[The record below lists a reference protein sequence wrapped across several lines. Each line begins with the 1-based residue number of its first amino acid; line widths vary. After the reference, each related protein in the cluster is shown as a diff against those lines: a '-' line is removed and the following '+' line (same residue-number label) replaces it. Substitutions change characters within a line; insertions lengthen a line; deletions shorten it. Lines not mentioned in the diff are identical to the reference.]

1 MDGALIERARKGDAD
16 AFDLLARQ
24 RIDSVYRT
32 ALGILGNP
40 ADARD
45 ATQEA
50 LISAWKSF
58 GSLRDAERFD
68 AWLYRITLNAAR
80 MVARKRRGV
89 RELRLTDDAE
99 AANAGGGGAPARV
112 VGMADFDRAF
122 EKLTVDQRALLLD
135 HHLDGLSIAQIA
147 GRLGIAEGTVKSRL
161 FAARQALDHAL
172 GEGER

>member
-16 AFDLLARQ
+16 AFDELARR

-50 LISAWKSF
+50 LISAWRSL

-68 AWLYRITLNAAR
+68 AWLYRITINAAR
-80 MVARKRRGV
+80 MVARRRRGL
-89 RELRLTDDAE
+89 REIQMSE
-99 AANAGGGGAPARV
+99 PPSH
-112 VGMADFDRAF
+112 MALGQLSASAFDRAF
-122 EKLTVDQRALLLD
+122 ERLTVEQRALLID
-135 HHLDGLSIAQIA
+135 HHLDSKSLRDMAERMQIP
-147 GRLGIAEGTVKSRL
+147 EGTVKSRL
-161 FAARQALDHAL
+161 FAARQALDRAL
-172 GEGER
+172 REVDK

>member
-16 AFDLLARQ
+16 AFDELARQ

-50 LISAWKSF
+50 LISAWRSF
-58 GSLRDAERFD
+58 GSLRDVERFD

-80 MVARKRRGV
+80 MVGRKRRGV
-89 RELRLTDDAE
+89 RELRLMDDA
-99 AANAGGGGAPARV
+99 NAIAGESQGPGA
-112 VGMADFDRAF
+112 ADFDRAF
-122 EKLTVDQRALLLD
+122 DRLTIDQRALLLD
-135 HHLDGLSIAQIA
+135 HHIDGASLSEIAS
-147 GRLGIAEGTVKSRL
+147 RLGIPEGTVKSRL
-161 FAARQALDHAL
+161 YAARQALDRAMN
-172 GEGER
+172 ETDR

>member
-16 AFDLLARQ
+16 AFDELAGR

-50 LISAWKSF
+50 LISAWRSL
-58 GSLRDAERFD
+58 GSLRDVERFD

-80 MVARKRRGV
+80 MMARKRRGV
-89 RELRLTDDAE
+89 REIRLTDE
-99 AANAGGGGAPARV
+99 ADTSGGTPAGMGA
-112 VGMADFDRAF
+112 ADFDRAF
-122 EKLTVDQRALLLD
+122 ETLTVDQRALLLD
-135 HHLDGLSIAQIA
+135 HHLDGLSLREIAVRMAIP
-147 GRLGIAEGTVKSRL
+147 EGTVKSRL
-161 FAARQALDHAL
+161 FAARQVLDRALREVD
-172 GEGER
+172 R

>member
-50 LISAWKSF
+50 LISAWKSV
-58 GSLRDAERFD
+58 GSLRNVERFD
-68 AWLYRITLNAAR
+68 AWLYRITLMAAR

-89 RELRLTDDAE
+89 RELRLTEDAE
-99 AANAGGGGAPARV
+99 TGAGSAPT
-112 VGMADFDRAF
+112 VGSADFDRAF
-122 EKLTVDQRALLLD
+122 EKLKVDQRALLLD
-135 HHLDGLSIAQIA
+135 HHLDGLSVASMAQ
-147 GRLGIAEGTVKSRL
+147 RLGIAEGTVKSRL
-161 FAARQALDHAL
+161 YAARQALDRAL
-172 GEGER
+172 GEGNR

>member
-16 AFDLLARQ
+16 AFDQLARQ

-50 LISAWKSF
+50 LISAWRSF
-58 GSLRDAERFD
+58 GSLHDVERFD
-68 AWLYRITLNAAR
+68 AWLYRVTLNAAR

-89 RELRLTDDAE
+89 HELRLTDDA
-99 AANAGGGGAPARV
+99 NASVGEQHGPGA
-112 VGMADFDRAF
+112 ADFDRAF
-122 EKLTVDQRALLLD
+122 DQLTVDQRALLLD
-135 HHLDGLSIAQIA
+135 HHLDGMSLLEIA
-147 GRLGIAEGTVKSRL
+147 GRLGVPEGTVKSRL
-161 FAARQALDHAL
+161 FAARQALDRAL
-172 GEGER
+172 RGTDR

>member
-16 AFDLLARQ
+16 AFDELARR

-50 LISAWKSF
+50 LISAWRSL
-58 GSLRDAERFD
+58 GSLRDVELFD
-68 AWLYRITLNAAR
+68 GWLYRITLNAAR

-89 RELRLTDDAE
+89 REIRLTDDADSRS
-99 AANAGGGGAPARV
+99 GGPQVLGGAN
-112 VGMADFDRAF
+112 FDRAF
-122 EKLTVDQRALLLD
+122 ETLTVEQRALLLD
-135 HHLDGLSIAQIA
+135 HHLDGLSLREIAARMAIP
-147 GRLGIAEGTVKSRL
+147 EGTVKSRL
-161 FAARQALDHAL
+161 FAARQALERAL
-172 GEGER
+172 RDR

>member
-16 AFDLLARQ
+16 AFDELARQ

-50 LISAWKSF
+50 LISAWRSL
-58 GSLRDAERFD
+58 GSLREVERFD

-89 RELRLTDDAE
+89 RELRLTGDFDASGGTL
-99 AANAGGGGAPARV
+99 AGVGA
-112 VGMADFDRAF
+112 ADFDRAF
-122 EKLTVDQRALLLD
+122 ETLTVDQRALLLD
-135 HHLDGLSIAQIA
+135 HHLDALPIARLA
-147 GRLGIAEGTVKSRL
+147 ERLGIAEGTVKSRL
-161 FAARQALDHAL
+161 FAARQALDRAL
-172 GEGER
+172 QAER

>member
-16 AFDLLARQ
+16 AFDQLARQ

-50 LISAWKSF
+50 LISAWRSF
-58 GSLRDAERFD
+58 RSLRDIERFD

-89 RELRLTDDAE
+89 RELRLSEDADAIVGE
-99 AANAGGGGAPARV
+99 SNGPGA
-112 VGMADFDRAF
+112 ADFDRAF
-122 EKLTVDQRALLLD
+122 DQLTVDQRALLLD
-135 HHLDGLSIAQIA
+135 HHLDGMSLLEIA
-147 GRLGIAEGTVKSRL
+147 GRLGVPEGTVKSRL
-161 FAARQALDHAL
+161 FAARQALDRAL
-172 GEGER
+172 RGTDR